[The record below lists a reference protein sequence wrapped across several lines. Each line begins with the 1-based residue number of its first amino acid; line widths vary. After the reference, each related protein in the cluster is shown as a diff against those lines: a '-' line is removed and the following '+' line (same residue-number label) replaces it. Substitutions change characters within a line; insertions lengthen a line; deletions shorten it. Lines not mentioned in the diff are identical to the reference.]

1 MSPWALNRLIR
12 AVSRGAVFGYP
23 TDTIWGLG
31 CHPLIASSVSRLL
44 QIKNRRVDKGLI
56 LLSSR
61 IEFCSTYINVN
72 DADLKTISQ
81 TTSHPTTW
89 LVPASDLCPI
99 WIRGNHPTVA
109 IRICSYPLIHTLCEG
124 LESPLVST
132 SANRSGCSN
141 ARNRI
146 QMQKQFA
153 DELDAIVGGF
163 STGGIA
169 ASEIKSLNTGDS
181 IRKEHTWIPK

>member
-1 MSPWALNRLIR
+1 MSPWALNRFIR

-23 TDTIWGLG
+23 TDTIWGFG

-61 IEFCSTYINVN
+61 IEFCRAYIDVN
-72 DADLKTISQ
+72 DSDLDAITQS
-81 TTSHPTTW
+81 TSHPTTW
-89 LVPASDLCPI
+89 LVPASELCPA

-109 IRICSYPLIHTLCEG
+109 IRICSHPLVQTLCEG

-132 SANRSGCSN
+132 SANRNKRSN
-141 ARNRI
+141 ARNRF
-146 QMQKQFA
+146 QMQKQFSG
-153 DELDAIVGGF
+153 ELDTIIGGF

-169 ASEIKSLNTGDS
+169 ASEIKFLDTGS
-181 IRKEHTWIPK
+181 TIRKKQ